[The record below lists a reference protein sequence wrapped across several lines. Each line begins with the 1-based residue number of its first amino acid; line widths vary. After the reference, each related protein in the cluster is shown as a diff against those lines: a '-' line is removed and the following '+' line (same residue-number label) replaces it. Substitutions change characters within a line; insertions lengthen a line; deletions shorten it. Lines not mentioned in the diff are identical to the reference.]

1 MKGSKFSD
9 LAEDIEALYTFKEL
23 LPQNFQLNYNNTL
36 QNIVSK
42 LESLAKKSYEM
53 QSDSFSNN
61 ELNKHEYYE
70 KSLFELVLDSLIP
83 SKIEAIKN
91 ELLSSEE
98 EHILSIVNNNFSL
111 FELYFEYKA
120 KYQDFISF
128 ISKFYLL
135 EEKGFVTFSR
145 KNELLTKRGW
155 IKLGEL
161 LGEGNTLLPINI
173 EQAEEFK
180 KNNRKMFIGEALVE
194 LDLLSESSLR
204 ESLKVQKWLSK
215 KIDELSKK

>member
-23 LPQNFQLNYNNTL
+23 LPQDFQLNYNKTL

-42 LESLAKKSYEM
+42 LESLAKKSYEI
-53 QSDSFSNN
+53 QSNSFSNN

-83 SKIEAIKN
+83 SKIEALKN
-91 ELLSSEE
+91 DLLSSEE

-111 FELYFEYKA
+111 YELYFEYKA